1 MAFPKLISREEQMPS
16 LDADD
21 PTTATTRDASP
32 VTRDQTIGS
41 TGDEKLDTLTALLK
55 AQLRDSNIAP
65 AALHAIRFS
74 KSKEGYDPRQVDE
87 TMEAIERGASQLI
100 ETVETFI
107 TYVTMSIV
115 ALREVGSPTN
125 SVSFPSNDASSSSV
139 TQSAPVE
146 STPEPE
152 PEPEPKDTDH
162 TLPEVAHDTATTWST
177 IEIAETLLTAQ
188 RMADTLITEAREQA
202 NEIISDAQ
210 DQADKIISDAKSQ
223 EKEIRHTIETLTV
236 TVHELEESSSHW
248 EDILNQHIAELDSAY
263 DAFMAETHR
272 RLISSIAEN
281 VNVQPSLSAGEN
293 QKKPPS
299 SK

>member
-21 PTTATTRDASP
+21 ATTTATTRDASP

-41 TGDEKLDTLTALLK
+41 TGDEKLDTLAALLK
-55 AQLRDSNIAP
+55 AQLRDSSIAP
-65 AALHAIRFS
+65 TALHAIRFS

-100 ETVETFI
+100 EAVETFI

-115 ALREVGSPTN
+115 ALRDVGSPTN
-125 SVSFPSNDASSSSV
+125 SFLNPPLSSSV
-139 TQSAPVE
+139 TQPAPVE

-152 PEPEPKDTDH
+152 PKDADH
-162 TLPEVAHDTATTWST
+162 TLPEVTHDTATTWST

-210 DQADKIISDAKSQ
+210 NQADKIISDAQSQ
-223 EKEIRHTIETLTV
+223 EREIRHTIETLTV

-272 RLISSIAEN
+272 RLIDSIAEN
-281 VNVQPSLSAGEN
+281 VNVQPSLSTGEN

-299 SK
+299 SE

>member
-21 PTTATTRDASP
+21 ATTTATTRDASP

-41 TGDEKLDTLTALLK
+41 TGDEKLDTLAALLK

-65 AALHAIRFS
+65 TALHAIRFS
-74 KSKEGYDPRQVDE
+74 RSKEGYDPRQVDE

-100 ETVETFI
+100 EAVETFI

-115 ALREVGSPTN
+115 ALRDVGSPTN
-125 SVSFPSNDASSSSV
+125 SFLNPPLSSSV
-139 TQSAPVE
+139 TQPAPVE
-146 STPEPE
+146 ST

-162 TLPEVAHDTATTWST
+162 TLPEALHDTATTWST

-210 DQADKIISDAKSQ
+210 SQ
-223 EKEIRHTIETLTV
+223 EREIRHTIETLTV

-272 RLISSIAEN
+272 RLIDSIAEN

-299 SK
+299 SE

>member
-1 MAFPKLISREEQMPS
+1 MAFPKLISREEEQVPGAN
-16 LDADD
+16 DVV
-21 PTTATTRDASP
+21 TASPTRDAP
-32 VTRDQTIGS
+32 LMKREQEAEA
-41 TGDEKLDTLTALLK
+41 TGDEKFDTLAILLR
-55 AQLRDSNIAP
+55 AQLHDSNIAP
-65 AALHAIRFS
+65 TALHAIRFS
-74 KSKEGYDPRQVDE
+74 RAKEGYDPRQVDE
-87 TMEAIERGASQLI
+87 VMEAVERGSSQLI
-100 ETVETFI
+100 EAVETFI

-115 ALREVGSPTN
+115 ALRDVGSPTN
-125 SVSFPSNDASSSSV
+125 SFLNPPLSSSV
-139 TQSAPVE
+139 TQPAPVE

-152 PEPEPKDTDH
+152 PKDADH
-162 TLPEVAHDTATTWST
+162 TLPEVTHDTATTWST

-210 DQADKIISDAKSQ
+210 SQADKIISDAQSQ
-223 EKEIRHTIETLTV
+223 ERGIRHTIETLTV

-272 RLISSIAEN
+272 RLIDSIAEN
-281 VNVQPSLSAGEN
+281 VNVQPSLSTGEN

-299 SK
+299 SE